1 MPASTR
7 HIMHADLDAF
17 YAAVERLDNPE
28 LRGLPVLLSG
38 RPEGREVV
46 ATVSYEARRFGI
58 HSVMPMATAVCQ
70 PPAGVIVRPHLGQ
83 TRALFGAINPPGQ
96 SHCIGIGL

>member
-7 HIMHADLDAF
+7 HIMHADVDAF

-58 HSVMPMATAVCQ
+58 HSVMPMALPCASLPRASSSVPTWVK
-70 PPAGVIVRPHLGQ
+70 PAPYLAPSTPQGNRIALG
-83 TRALFGAINPPGQ
+83 
-96 SHCIGIGL
+96 